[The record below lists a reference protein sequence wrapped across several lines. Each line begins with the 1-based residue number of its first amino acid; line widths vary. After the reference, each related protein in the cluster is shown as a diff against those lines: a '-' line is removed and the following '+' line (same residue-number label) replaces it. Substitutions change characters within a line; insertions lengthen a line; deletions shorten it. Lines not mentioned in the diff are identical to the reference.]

1 MDWDKLRVFHAVA
14 DAGSLTHAGDELRLS
29 QSAISRQIRG
39 LEEQLGATL
48 FHRHARGLLLTE
60 QGELLYNATCEMSK
74 RLTQAAAQIRD
85 TKDEVFGDLRVTTTA
100 GFGTSWLA
108 PRLPTLFEA
117 HPDLSVN
124 LVLTENMLDLGMR
137 EADVAI
143 RFGDPTQADL
153 IRRPLMEI
161 RMRLYASE
169 EYIAKWG
176 APLDEADLIKRR
188 FISFSP
194 NAPQPMASRVWVH
207 SKFSRQR
214 QSHLTMNS
222 YFGVLKAAV
231 AGLGIAA
238 LPDYVTRGYPELV
251 NVLPHDTSPS
261 FNAYFCYPQELRRA
275 RRVLAFRDW
284 LLAEVDIFN
293 REAELPPG
301 VSDESDPVPERA

>member
-39 LEEQLGATL
+39 LEEQLGTTL

-60 QGELLYNATCEMSK
+60 QGELLYKATSEMAK
-74 RLTQAAAQIRD
+74 RLGQAAAQIRD
-85 TKDEVFGDLRVTTTA
+85 SKEEVLGDLRVTTTA

-108 PRLPTLFEA
+108 PRLPALFEA

-124 LVLTENMLDLGMR
+124 LVLTESFLDLGMR

-153 IRRPLMEI
+153 IRRPLMEV
-161 RMRLYASE
+161 RMRLYASRD
-169 EYIAKWG
+169 YIEQHG
-176 APLDEADLIKRR
+176 EPNDEADLVGRR

-194 NAPQPMASRVWVH
+194 SAPQPEASRVWVQ
-207 SKFSRQR
+207 SKFSLQR
-214 QSHLTMNS
+214 PSHLTMNS
-222 YFGVLKAAV
+222 YFGILKAAQ
-231 AGLGIAA
+231 AGIGIAA
-238 LPDYVTRGYPELV
+238 LPDYVTRAYPELK

-261 FNAYFCYPQELRRA
+261 FTAYFCYPQELRHS
-275 RRVLAFRDW
+275 RRVLAFRDF
-284 LLAEVDIFN
+284 LLAEVDRFN
-293 REAELPPG
+293 RSEAAADLGAE
-301 VSDESDPVPERA
+301 VSEPV